1 MKTVE
6 TKLPKSQMAELM
18 WSVVKG
24 QGLVT
29 DNEEPV
35 YFNWYPH
42 ISDHS
47 TFDDFILSFK
57 VKEVGK
63 VL

>member
-1 MKTVE
+1 MKIVE
-6 TKLPKSQMAELM
+6 TKLSKSQMAELM
-18 WSVVKG
+18 WPIVKG

-35 YFNWYPH
+35 YFSWYPH

-47 TFDDFILSFK
+47 AFGDFTLSFK